1 MRLGY
6 HLSSEEHD
14 ASTLVRLAARAEEVG
29 FGFATIADHFH
40 PWTDA
45 QGQSP
50 FVWGVLGG
58 IAATTST
65 LRVGT
70 AVTCPLIRT
79 HPAIVAQ
86 AAATA
91 AAMFGDRFFLG
102 LGTGENLNEHVTG
115 QRWPP
120 VAIRREMLEEAASVI
135 RLLWQGGLHSHH
147 GRYYTVENARIYT
160 LPAEPPPIYVAA
172 AGPASS
178 QLAGKIGDGLIA
190 VAPQEGTVRRFQE
203 AGGRGKP
210 CIGQI
215 HVCWAASEADARRLA
230 HAVWPNAAIPGQL
243 GQELALPTYF
253 EQAAEPLREE
263 DVARV
268 VVCGPDPEAYATA
281 IRTYEEAGFDQL
293 SIHQIGPDQEGFFGF
308 FERELLPLS
317 AVRT

>member
-1 MRLGY
+1 MQLGY

-14 ASTLVRLAARAEEVG
+14 ANTLVRLAGRAEEVG

-58 IAATTST
+58 IAATTSL

-79 HPAIVAQ
+79 HPVIVAQ

-120 VAIRREMLEEAASVI
+120 V
-135 RLLWQGGLHSHH
+135 
-147 GRYYTVENARIYT
+147 
-160 LPAEPPPIYVAA
+160 
-172 AGPASS
+172 
-178 QLAGKIGDGLIA
+178 
-190 VAPQEGTVRRFQE
+190 
-203 AGGRGKP
+203 
-210 CIGQI
+210 
-215 HVCWAASEADARRLA
+215 
-230 HAVWPNAAIPGQL
+230 
-243 GQELALPTYF
+243 
-253 EQAAEPLREE
+253 
-263 DVARV
+263 DVAREKRGGAASRASGSSRSAGQRRRQRPGGSRTPS
-268 VVCGPDPEAYATA
+268 GPSPLSPVSLGRSLRSRATSSRRPSRSGR
-281 IRTYEEAGFDQL
+281 RTWQGWW
-293 SIHQIGPDQEGFFGF
+293 
-308 FERELLPLS
+308 S
-317 AVRT
+317 AVRTPRPTPTPSTP